1 MSFAGDILNANEAD
15 GTEKTIGAANFNGNK
30 LQVTIKPNSVKT
42 FKVRLKSAAQP
53 ASEPEYVNLP
63 LNYDRKCASFN
74 EFRGEANFESGY
86 SYAAELLPD
95 SIFADQIPFR
105 LGEKETFNGM
115 TCKGDTIYLPD
126 GHKYTHLYFLA
137 AATDDDYTVTFCCG
151 KNKAEITVP
160 SYTGFIGQWGHT
172 NHTKGYLKDA
182 EIAYVGTH
190 RHAPGEDQPYEFTY
204 MFKFGIDIPKGA
216 VSFILPKND
225 KIVLFAATLAKEE
238 QPAVN
243 TASQLFLTAIK
254 EEAGKKLSTQES
266 PKENLLKAAKIIS
279 YSGYVNNREKP
290 ECMIDGNKDTKWCD
304 TGMTP
309 NYVDFDLGE
318 AQDISGWKLVNA
330 GEESHT
336 YVTKGCFLQGKN
348 NLNEEWKT
356 LDRLN
361 NNKRNVVSR
370 QLSEPAKVR
379 YIRLMVTNPTQDDE
393 GKDTRIYEF
402 EVYK

>member
-1 MSFAGDILNANEAD
+1 M
-15 GTEKTIGAANFNGNK
+15 
-30 LQVTIKPNSVKT
+30 
-42 FKVRLKSAAQP
+42 
-53 ASEPEYVNLP
+53 
-63 LNYDRKCASFN
+63 
-74 EFRGEANFESGY
+74 
-86 SYAAELLPD
+86 
-95 SIFADQIPFR
+95 
-105 LGEKETFNGM
+105 
-115 TCKGDTIYLPD
+115 
-126 GHKYTHLYFLA
+126 
-137 AATDDDYTVTFCCG
+137 
-151 KNKAEITVP
+151 
-160 SYTGFIGQWGHT
+160 
-172 NHTKGYLKDA
+172 
-182 EIAYVGTH
+182 
-190 RHAPGEDQPYEFTY
+190 
-204 MFKFGIDIPKGA
+204 
-216 VSFILPKND
+216 
-225 KIVLFAATLAKEE
+225 LFAATLAKEE

-243 TASQLFLTAIK
+243 TASQLFRTAIR
-254 EEAGKKLSTQES
+254 EEAGKILSTQES
-266 PKENLLKAAKIIS
+266 PKENLLKTAKIIS
-279 YSGYVNNREKP
+279 YSGYMNNREKP

>member
-1 MSFAGDILNANEAD
+1 ML
-15 GTEKTIGAANFNGNK
+15 
-30 LQVTIKPNSVKT
+30 
-42 FKVRLKSAAQP
+42 
-53 ASEPEYVNLP
+53 
-63 LNYDRKCASFN
+63 
-74 EFRGEANFESGY
+74 FRS
-86 SYAAELLPD
+86 
-95 SIFADQIPFR
+95 
-105 LGEKETFNGM
+105 
-115 TCKGDTIYLPD
+115 
-126 GHKYTHLYFLA
+126 
-137 AATDDDYTVTFCCG
+137 
-151 KNKAEITVP
+151 
-160 SYTGFIGQWGHT
+160 
-172 NHTKGYLKDA
+172 TKGYLKDA

-238 QPAVN
+238 QPAMN
-243 TASQLFLTAIK
+243 TASQLFRTAIR
-254 EEAGKKLSTQES
+254 EEAGKILSTQES

-336 YVTKGCFLQGKN
+336 
-348 NLNEEWKT
+348 
-356 LDRLN
+356 
-361 NNKRNVVSR
+361 
-370 QLSEPAKVR
+370 
-379 YIRLMVTNPTQDDE
+379 
-393 GKDTRIYEF
+393 
-402 EVYK
+402 